1 MLHDKSHICRV
12 LSGFLALC
20 LLTAPAYADSSVSTY
35 ALRQALTSNDRVTI
49 FSPTEGKGFN
59 LKSSYYSG
67 YASGVTP
74 PSGDNDFND
83 DQRLYALLVD
93 GRYDFTI
100 DNSPIT
106 PHLAGGMG
114 MASTLSSANMTSS
127 SDGPMVPL
135 LRVGGGVAYRLGE
148 QWDMSLDYTAG
159 HATASSS
166 DQSFTGRGGGQPVD
180 LQTLNLGMHYTF

>member
-12 LSGFLALC
+12 LSGFFALC
-20 LLTAPAYADSSVSTY
+20 LLSAPALADSSVSTY
-35 ALRQALTSNDRVTI
+35 ALRQALTSDDRVTI

-93 GRYDFTI
+93 GRYNFAI
-100 DNSPIT
+100 DNSSIT

-114 MASTLSSANMTSS
+114 MASTLSGSNLTSS
-127 SDGPMVPL
+127 GGATVPL
-135 LRVGGGVAYRLGE
+135 VRVGGGVTYRLGQ

-159 HATASSS
+159 HAESS
-166 DQSFTGRGGGQPVD
+166 GGGQIMTGNQPTD
-180 LQTLNLGMHYTF
+180 LQTLNLGMHYAF